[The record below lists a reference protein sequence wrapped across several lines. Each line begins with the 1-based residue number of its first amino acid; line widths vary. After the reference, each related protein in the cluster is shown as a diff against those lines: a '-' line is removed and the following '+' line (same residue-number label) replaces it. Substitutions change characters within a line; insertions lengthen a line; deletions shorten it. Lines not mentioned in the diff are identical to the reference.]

1 MFRFVIL
8 PVKPRDARGSF
19 EDLNSIYQLWNSTH
33 SAVTNGAVHADQ
45 FLRNDVAVGIF
56 SGPRAVACHLYGFFN
71 IESEAARASRYFGSI
86 SESTWDYL
94 WQHEFKNLMSL
105 EFLSVD
111 PEFRKS
117 KVGFSLGEVLISL
130 GQRFVMSTGLDACTG
145 VSRVDVKVERTAES
159 LGFRTVQ
166 RGLQIYGY
174 ECSFQVSPW
183 REVKAPSDPQVL
195 DVVNQ
200 LWATRADIY
209 GYTQE
214 TSTLRKIA

>member
-8 PVKPRDARGSF
+8 PVKPRDSRGSL
-19 EDLNSIYQLWNSTH
+19 EDLNSIYKLWNTTH
-33 SAVTNGAVHADQ
+33 SAVTHGAVHADQ

-71 IESEAARASRYFGSI
+71 IESEAARASKYFSAVN
-86 SESTWDYL
+86 EATWDYL
-94 WQHEFKNLMSL
+94 WRHEFKNLMSL

-111 PEFRKS
+111 PEFRKTN
-117 KVGFSLGEVLISL
+117 VGFSLGEVLIAL
-130 GQRFVMSTGLDACTG
+130 GQRFVHATGLDACTG
-145 VSRVDVKVERTAES
+145 ISRVDVKVERTAES

-183 REVKAPSDPQVL
+183 REVKPPSDPKVL
-195 DVVNQ
+195 EVVDQ
-200 LWATRADIY
+200 LWTRRADIY

-214 TSTLRKIA
+214 KTNLRKVA